1 MNNECY
7 NYDWFV
13 NWLERN
19 LVPNLIPQN
28 LLSAKDISNHFSRL
42 YFEVTVNDVTHAME
56 QIGYSCVIKQGEK
69 YYSVSYT
76 EEIRKKLWKTCE

>member
-28 LLSAKDISNHFSRL
+28 LLSAKDISTHFSRL
-42 YFEVTVNDVTHAME
+42 YFEVTVNDVARAMK

-76 EEIRKKLWKTCE
+76 DEFRKKLWKTWE